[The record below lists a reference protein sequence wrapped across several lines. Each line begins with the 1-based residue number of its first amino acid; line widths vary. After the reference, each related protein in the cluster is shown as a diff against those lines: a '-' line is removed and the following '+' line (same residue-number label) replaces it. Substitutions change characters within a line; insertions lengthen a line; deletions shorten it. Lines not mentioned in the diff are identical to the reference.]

1 MNIFNNLVETLGSAS
16 FWINALQLILSLS
29 LLVFVHELGHYFFA
43 RLFKTRVDKFYLFF
57 NPKFSLVR
65 WDPKNH
71 KLGFLVKNPNDE
83 KAKAAKD
90 AAKKTDEYYDEKV
103 SESENNPITGEVTW
117 PNVETAEGDD
127 NEKSTWRDTVYGLG
141 WVPLGGYCSIAGMV
155 DETTSAKDLSEKP
168 KAWEFRSRPAWQ
180 RLLVMVGGVLFN
192 FLTACII
199 FTGMTWHYGESY
211 IPYENA
217 TEGMIFSPCAE
228 KIGFRDGDILLSADG
243 KELPV
248 GNIQAL
254 LEAKQVKVLRNHKDT
269 VNINIPKDYLLEA
282 NKEAEA
288 ERKKDN
294 PQLFVD
300 YRVPMVIK
308 SVANGDGA
316 DKAGLKAGD
325 KMLSINGVNTLDY
338 REFTAELKK
347 NKGTTAMIAYER
359 NGKLDSTNVEIND
372 AGMIGIGVTNAN
384 EIFDVKYNNYGFVPS
399 LGIGFKK
406 GWNMLVDYITM
417 FKYVFSKEG
426 VKSLGSFGAIGS
438 MFGGHINWYFFWFL
452 TAYLSIILAF
462 MNILPIPILDGG
474 YVLFLLIEMITGW
487 KPSEKVMDICLRI
500 GFAFI
505 LLLMI
510 FALGNDFYR
519 FIIK

>member
-1 MNIFNNLVETLGSAS
+1 MNIFNNLVETFGSAS

-29 LLVFVHELGHYFFA
+29 LLVFVHELGHYSFA
-43 RLFKTRVDKFYLFF
+43 RLFKMRVDKFYLFF

-71 KLGFLVKNPNDE
+71 KLGFFVKNPDDEKEKADE
-83 KAKAAKD
+83 KAA
-90 AAKKTDEYYDEKV
+90 E
-103 SESENNPITGEVTW
+103 
-117 PNVETAEGDD
+117 ETAEQATEDNVGTGHALSAEVAESEATDD
-127 NEKSTWRDTVYGLG
+127 ENEKSTWRDTVYGLG

-155 DETTSAKDLSEKP
+155 DETTSAKELSAKP

-180 RLLVMVGGVLFN
+180 RLLVMIGGVLFN
-192 FLTACII
+192 FLAACII
-199 FTGMTWHYGESY
+199 FTGMTYHYGDSY

-228 KIGFRDGDILLSADG
+228 KIGFRDGDIPLSADG

-248 GNIQAL
+248 GNLQAL
-254 LEAKQVKVLRNHKDT
+254 LEAKHVKVLRDHKDT
-269 VNINIPKDYLLEA
+269 VTINIPDGYLLEA

-288 ERKKDN
+288 EQKKDK
-294 PQLFVD
+294 PQLFMD

-308 SVANGDGA
+308 SIQNGDGA

-325 KMLSINGVNTLDY
+325 KMLSVNGVKTPDY
-338 REFTAELKK
+338 RDFISELEK
-347 NKGTTAMIAYER
+347 NKNTTAVISYER
-359 NGKLDSTNVEIND
+359 DGKINSAD
-372 AGMIGIGVTNAN
+372 VAISEGGKIGIGVTPAN
-384 EIFDVKYNNYGFVPS
+384 EIFEVKYVDYGFFPS
-399 LGIGFKK
+399 VKIGFQK
-406 GWNMLVDYITM
+406 GWNLLVDYITM

-438 MFGGHINWYFFWFL
+438 MSGGEINWYFFWFI

-487 KPSEKVMDICLRI
+487 KPSEKTMDICLRI
-500 GFAFI
+500 GFYFI
-505 LLLMI
+505 VLLMV

>member
-1 MNIFNNLVETLGSAS
+1 MNIFNNLVETFGSAS

-29 LLVFVHELGHYFFA
+29 LLVFVHELGHYSFA
-43 RLFKTRVDKFYLFF
+43 RLFKMRVDKFYLFF

-71 KLGFLVKNPNDE
+71 KLGFFVKNPSDE
-83 KAKAAKD
+83 KENTDDAVKNDSEPVTASVTDTPTEDKD
-90 AAKKTDEYYDEKV
+90 
-103 SESENNPITGEVTW
+103 
-117 PNVETAEGDD
+117 
-127 NEKSTWRDTVYGLG
+127 EKSTWRDTVYGLG

-155 DETTSAKDLSEKP
+155 DETTTAKELSEKP
-168 KAWEFRSRPAWQ
+168 KSWEFRSRPAWQ
-180 RLLVMVGGVLFN
+180 RLLVMIGGVLFN
-192 FLTACII
+192 FLAACII
-199 FTGMTWHYGESY
+199 FSGMTYHYGDKY

-228 KIGFRDGDILLSADG
+228 KIGFRDGDIPLSADG

-248 GNIQAL
+248 GNLQAL
-254 LEAKQVKVLRNHKDT
+254 LDAKQVKVLRDHKDT
-269 VNINIPKDYLLEA
+269 VTINIPDGYLLEA

-288 ERKKDN
+288 EQKKDN
-294 PQLFVD
+294 PQLFMD

-308 SVANGDGA
+308 SVVNGDGA
-316 DKAGLKAGD
+316 AKAGLKAGD
-325 KMLSINGVNTLDY
+325 KLMSINGVKTPDY
-338 REFTAELKK
+338 REFIDLLGK
-347 NKGTTAMIAYER
+347 NKNTTVMISYER
-359 NGKLDSTNVEIND
+359 DGKIDSANVVID
-372 AGMIGIGVTNAN
+372 DTGKIGIGVSPAN
-384 EIFDVKYNNYGFVPS
+384 EVFDVKYVDYGFLPS
-399 LGIGFKK
+399 VKIGFQK

-438 MFGGHINWYFFWFL
+438 MFGGEINWYFFWFL

-487 KPSEKVMDICLRI
+487 KPSEKTMDICLRI
-500 GFAFI
+500 GFYFI
-505 LLLMI
+505 VLLMI

>member
-1 MNIFNNLVETLGSAS
+1 MNILNNLVETLVSAS

-29 LLVFVHELGHYFFA
+29 LLVFVHELGHYSFA
-43 RLFKTRVDKFYLFF
+43 RLFKMRVDKFYLFF

-65 WDPKNH
+65 WDPKHH
-71 KLGFLVKNPNDE
+71 KVGFFVKNPSDE
-83 KAKAAKD
+83 NENAKGSAEESAEKPANEVVAEPAAEVVAEPAVDDKD
-90 AAKKTDEYYDEKV
+90 
-103 SESENNPITGEVTW
+103 
-117 PNVETAEGDD
+117 
-127 NEKSTWRDTVYGLG
+127 EKSTWRDTVYGLG

-155 DETTSAKDLSEKP
+155 DETTSAKELSEKP
-168 KAWEFRSRPAWQ
+168 KSWEFRSRPAWQ
-180 RLLVMVGGVLFN
+180 RLLVMIGGVLFN
-192 FLTACII
+192 FLAACFI
-199 FTGMTWHYGESY
+199 FGGMTYHYGDSY

-217 TEGMIFSPCAE
+217 TEGMVFSPCAE
-228 KIGFRDGDILLSADG
+228 KIGFCDGDIPLSADG

-248 GNIQAL
+248 GNLQAL

-269 VNINIPKDYLLEA
+269 VAINIPDGYLLEA

-288 ERKKDN
+288 EQKKDN
-294 PQLFVD
+294 PQLFMD

-308 SVANGDGA
+308 SVVNGDGA
-316 DKAGLKAGD
+316 AKAGLKSGD
-325 KMLSINGVNTLDY
+325 KLLSINGVSTPDY
-338 REFTAELKK
+338 RDFIEQLGK
-347 NKGTTAMIAYER
+347 NKSTTAKVSYER
-359 NGKLDSTNVEIND
+359 DGKIDSANVAIDD
-372 AGMIGIGVTNAN
+372 AGKIGIGVAPAN
-384 EIFDVKYNNYGFVPS
+384 EIFKVKYVDYGFFPS
-399 LGIGFKK
+399 LSLGFQK

-438 MFGGHINWYFFWFL
+438 MFGGEINWYFFWFL

-487 KPSEKVMDICLRI
+487 KPSEKTMDICLRI
-500 GFAFI
+500 GFYFI
-505 LLLMI
+505 VLLMV

>member
-1 MNIFNNLVETLGSAS
+1 MNIFNNLVETFGSAS

-29 LLVFVHELGHYFFA
+29 LLVFVHELGHYSFA
-43 RLFKTRVDKFYLFF
+43 RLFKMRVDKFYLFF

-71 KLGFLVKNPNDE
+71 KLGFFVKNPDDEKEKADE
-83 KAKAAKD
+83 KAA
-90 AAKKTDEYYDEKV
+90 E
-103 SESENNPITGEVTW
+103 
-117 PNVETAEGDD
+117 ETAEQDTEGVAEPVAELVAEDAE
-127 NEKSTWRDTVYGLG
+127 NEKSTWRDTIYGLG

-155 DETTSAKDLSEKP
+155 DETTSAKELSAKP

-180 RLLVMVGGVLFN
+180 RLLVMIGGVLFN
-192 FLTACII
+192 FLAACII
-199 FTGMTWHYGESY
+199 FGGMTFHYGDKY

-228 KIGFRDGDILLSADG
+228 KIGFRDGDIPLSADG

-248 GNIQAL
+248 GNLQAL
-254 LEAKQVKVLRNHKDT
+254 LEAKHVKVLRDHKDT
-269 VNINIPKDYLLEA
+269 VTINIPDGYLLEA

-288 ERKKDN
+288 EQKKDK
-294 PQLFVD
+294 PQLFMD
-300 YRVPMVIK
+300 YMVPMVIK
-308 SVANGDGA
+308 SIQNGDGA

-325 KMLSINGVNTLDY
+325 KMLSINGVKTPDY
-338 REFTAELKK
+338 REFISELEK
-347 NKGTTAMIAYER
+347 NKNTTAVIAYER
-359 NGKLDSTNVEIND
+359 DGKIDSANVAISD
-372 AGMIGIGVTNAN
+372 GGKIGIGVTPAD
-384 EIFDVKYNNYGFVPS
+384 EIFEVKYVDYGFLPS
-399 LGIGFKK
+399 VKMGFQK
-406 GWNMLVDYITM
+406 GWNLLVDYITM

-438 MFGGHINWYFFWFL
+438 MFGGEINWYFFWFI

-474 YVLFLLIEMITGW
+474 YVLFLLIEMLTGW
-487 KPSEKVMDICLRI
+487 KPSEKTMDICLRI
-500 GFAFI
+500 GFYFI
-505 LLLMI
+505 VLLMV

>member
-29 LLVFVHELGHYFFA
+29 LLVFVHELGHYSFA
-43 RLFKTRVDKFYLFF
+43 RLFKMRVDKFYLFF

-71 KLGFLVKNPNDE
+71 KLGFFVKNPSEE
-83 KAKAAKD
+83 KENAGEEAGEEALSSTVEPTTEPAAVED
-90 AAKKTDEYYDEKV
+90 
-103 SESENNPITGEVTW
+103 GE
-117 PNVETAEGDD
+117 

-155 DETTSAKDLSEKP
+155 DETTTAKELSAKP
-168 KAWEFRSRPAWQ
+168 KSWEFRSRPAWQ
-180 RLLVMVGGVLFN
+180 RLLVMIGGVLFN
-192 FLTACII
+192 FLAACII
-199 FTGMTWHYGESY
+199 FGGMTYHYGDKY

-217 TEGMIFSPCAE
+217 TEGMLFSPCAE
-228 KIGFRDGDILLSADG
+228 KIGFRDGDIPLSADG
-243 KELPV
+243 KQLPV
-248 GNIQAL
+248 GNLQAL

-269 VNINIPKDYLLEA
+269 VAINIPEGYLLEA

-288 ERKKDN
+288 EQKKDN
-294 PQLFVD
+294 PQLFMD

-308 SVANGDGA
+308 SVVNGDGA
-316 DKAGLKAGD
+316 AKAGLKAGD
-325 KMLSINGVNTLDY
+325 KLLSVNGVDAPDY
-338 REFTAELKK
+338 RDFINLLAK
-347 NKGTTAMIAYER
+347 NKNTTAVVAFER
-359 NGKLDSTNVEIND
+359 DGKVDSANVAIDD
-372 AGMIGIGVTNAN
+372 AGKIGIGVTPAN
-384 EIFDVKYNNYGFVPS
+384 EIFDVKYVDYGFFPS
-399 LGIGFKK
+399 LSIGFKK

-438 MFGGHINWYFFWFL
+438 MFGGEINWYFFWFL

-474 YVLFLLIEMITGW
+474 YVLFLLIEMVTGW
-487 KPSEKVMDICLRI
+487 KPSEKTMDICLRI
-500 GFAFI
+500 GFYFI
-505 LLLMI
+505 VLLMA

>member
-1 MNIFNNLVETLGSAS
+1 MNILHNLVETLGSAS

-29 LLVFVHELGHYFFA
+29 LLVFVHELGHYSFA
-43 RLFKTRVDKFYLFF
+43 RLFKMRVDKFYLFF

-71 KLGFLVKNPNDE
+71 KLGFFVKNPSDGDEKTDE
-83 KAKAAKD
+83 KAEKTAEMDVKD
-90 AAKKTDEYYDEKV
+90 TMEEVAEKTA
-103 SESENNPITGEVTW
+103 
-117 PNVETAEGDD
+117 ETAEETAEKDE

-155 DETTSAKDLSEKP
+155 DETTTAKELSNKP
-168 KAWEFRSRPAWQ
+168 KSWEFRSRPAWQ
-180 RLLVMVGGVLFN
+180 RLLVMIGGVLFN
-192 FLTACII
+192 FLAACFI
-199 FTGMTWHYGESY
+199 FAGMTYYYGDKY

-228 KIGFRDGDILLSADG
+228 KIGFRDGDIPLSADG
-243 KELPV
+243 KKLPV
-248 GNIQAL
+248 GNLQAL
-254 LEAKQVKVLRNHKDT
+254 LEAKQVKVLRDHKDT
-269 VNINIPKDYLLEA
+269 VIINIPNGYLLEA

-288 ERKKDN
+288 EQKKEH
-294 PQLFVD
+294 PQRFMD

-308 SVANGDGA
+308 SVVNGDGA
-316 DKAGLKAGD
+316 GKAGLKSGD
-325 KMLSINGVNTLDY
+325 RLMSVNGVKTPDY
-338 REFTAELKK
+338 RDFIDQLAK
-347 NKGTTAMIAYER
+347 NKGTAAMISYQR
-359 NGKLDSTNVEIND
+359 DGKEDSVKVAIDD
-372 AGMIGIGVTNAN
+372 AGKIGIGVTNPD
-384 EIFDVKYNNYGFVPS
+384 EIFEVKYVEYGFFPS
-399 LGIGFKK
+399 LSIGFQK
-406 GWNMLVDYITM
+406 GWGLLVDYITM
-417 FKYVFSKEG
+417 FKYVFTKEG

-438 MFGGHINWYFFWFL
+438 LFGGEFDWQYFWYL

-487 KPSEKVMDICLRI
+487 KPSEKTMDICLRI
-500 GFAFI
+500 GFYFI
-505 LLLMI
+505 VLLMV